1 MGLFGG
7 IESGGTKF
15 VCLVGSD
22 PDNLIAEKRIP
33 TTNPEETIRMVI
45 DFFSPYTKSKE
56 LTAVGIAS
64 FGPVDLNPTSPT
76 YGYITTTPKEGWK
89 NVDLCGQIQR
99 GLEVPVAFDTDVN
112 AAAFGEQYWKK
123 DKQLLDPFLYMT
135 VGTGIGVG
143 VIVNGSPLHGLI
155 HAEAGHMVIPHNW
168 QRDPFP
174 GGCPYHRD
182 CLEGLASGPSM
193 SKRWGQ
199 NPETLPESHPAWDLE
214 AEYLALALVNLIYT
228 YSPQQIVVGGG
239 VLQHT
244 GLIQAARSKVQ
255 QFNNGYI
262 QSSMIQEKI
271 NDYIC
276 LPALGNRSGA
286 LGAIAMAINCKDIT
300 HLKIQRHVTSRAR

>member
-15 VCLVGSD
+15 ICVVGSN
-22 PDNLIAEKRIP
+22 PDHLLAEKRIT
-33 TTNPEETIRMVI
+33 TTNPEETIRKVLE
-45 DFFSPYTKSKE
+45 FFNTYTKSGE
-56 LTAVGIAS
+56 LVAVGIAS
-64 FGPVDLNPTSPT
+64 FGPIDLNPESQS
-76 YGYITTTPKEGWK
+76 YGYITTTPKAGWK
-89 NVDLCGQIQR
+89 NIDLYGEIQR
-99 GLEVPVAFDTDVN
+99 GLKVPIAFDTDVN

-155 HAEAGHMVIPHNW
+155 HAEAGHIAITHNW

-174 GGCPYHRD
+174 GGCPYHGD
-182 CLEGLASGPSM
+182 CLEGLASGTSM

-199 NPETLPESHPAWDLE
+199 NPETLPDAHPAWDLE
-214 AEYLALALVNLIYT
+214 AEYIALALVNLIYV

-239 VLQHT
+239 VSQHA

-255 QFNNGYI
+255 QYNNGYI

-271 NDYIC
+271 DDYII

-286 LGAIAMAINCKDIT
+286 LGAIAMAIKYADI
-300 HLKIQRHVTSRAR
+300 KKRKP